1 VILNSGADTGLIDLV
16 GDAELRADPHIAFDR
31 LREAEPVHWS
41 EQGNLWL
48 ISLHEDAVRLL
59 KDRARV
65 GADIR
70 RIRGY
75 AEQRPLGA
83 GSSVETMLEGAL
95 ISKDAPDHTRLR
107 RASNPRFVRPYVER
121 ELTATVERVVD
132 ELLEGLPTDS
142 EVDFIGRFAVPLPM
156 NVICGLL
163 GVPVEDGVRLN
174 EWAVD
179 QSHAIEPIPTEAHLE
194 LAETAT
200 RELYAYLADRVS
212 EREDDRG
219 DDLIG
224 TLLDARD
231 AGHLTHAELLDRLL
245 EVVVA
250 GTETTT
256 TLVPG
261 ALEALARH
269 PDQWDRLKA
278 DPELVPA
285 AVEEFLRYT
294 TPATF
299 GARVALEDFELRGR
313 QIAAGENVQ
322 IVLPAANRDPRAFA
336 APAEVDVGRAPN
348 PHVAFGGGEH
358 ICLGAHL
365 ARLEARIAFREMVRR
380 WGRAHVALD
389 RVRRRDRIGVWS
401 YAEFPVTVE
410 A

>member
-1 VILNSGADTGLIDLV
+1 VIRSSRADTSLVDLV
-16 GDAELRADPHIAFDR
+16 DDPELRANPHEAFDR
-31 LREAEPVHWS
+31 LREADPVYWC

-59 KDRARV
+59 KDRARI

-75 AEQRPLGA
+75 AEERPLGA

-107 RASNPRFVRPYVER
+107 RASNPRFTRTYVER
-121 ELTATVERVVD
+121 QLTEIVEGVVD
-132 ELLEGLPTDS
+132 ELLEALPADA
-142 EVDFIGRFAVPLPM
+142 EIDFIGAFAVPLPM
-156 NVICGLL
+156 NVICALL
-163 GVPVEDGVRLN
+163 GVPVADGVRLN
-174 EWAVD
+174 QWSID
-179 QSHAIEPIPTEAHLE
+179 QSRAIEPIPTPRHLG

-212 EREDDRG
+212 EREADRRDDFIS
-219 DDLIG
+219 L
-224 TLLDARD
+224 LLDTRD
-231 AGHLTHAELLDRLL
+231 AGQITHAELLDRLI

-256 TLVPG
+256 TLIPN

-269 PDQWDRLKA
+269 PEQWDRLKA
-278 DPELVPA
+278 EPELVPA
-285 AVEEFLRYT
+285 AVEEFLRYS

-299 GARVALEDFELRGR
+299 GARVALQDVELRGR
-313 QIAAGENVQ
+313 AIAAGDSVQ

-336 APAEVDVGRAPN
+336 DPTGLDVGRTPN

-358 ICLGAHL
+358 VCLGAHL
-365 ARLEARIAFREMVRR
+365 ARLEARIAFREMARR
-380 WGRAHVALD
+380 WRRAHVALD
-389 RVRRRDRIGVWS
+389 RVRRRDRLGVWS
-401 YAEFPVTVE
+401 YAEFPVTIE